1 MKEGTKFLKRNKMK
15 ALLKI
20 LYSLCWS
27 NAYLILGICM
37 GLSFSLFLIPIDV
50 DKQHDVAE
58 SFDHS
63 LNTLEDIDPYEPRI
77 NTDSK
82 PQQIQKARKAF
93 VRPRYYSTEL
103 GIREKL
109 FVGIITSREHLH
121 SRDVALNKT
130 IAHIV
135 DKIRYFISIPE
146 GTKPN
151 VSFPG
156 IVGFTDTRSIL
167 KPFHALKYIVDNYLE
182 SYDYY
187 FLTKD
192 VNYINARSLV
202 EFVNKITVSQN
213 IHMGVQSEIDTYCS
227 LESGILLSNSVIRE
241 MKNNLDWCV
250 KNAYSDSDD
259 VNFGRCILHSTSMP
273 CTNHIE
279 GRNLTFIQLKSIF
292 NFEKDFAQLTEQNEF
307 QNSVSIY
314 PVYDYKLIYKFNMYF
329 AAINSIKVHKQIND
343 IRKVISATAHLGPP
357 NQRNISWPIGNQPGN
372 RPLGRFDVLRWSYFN
387 MSHVFFETDF
397 INIQELKGDTKA
409 DIDNVINTAVNNIIS
424 KYDNKLNF
432 VRLLNGYLKFDASRG
447 MDYILDLVFNE
458 VATSKEIRKRIEICK
473 PLGKVE
479 IIPVPYVTENT
490 RINIIITIDLSK
502 KQDAVNFIEHY
513 SQNCMEKKCKTYL
526 MVVLLYNSDSPS
538 KGKGDV
544 YLDVKTYISML
555 NEKYKKDQSKITWLS
570 IRLPVNVTSVDLDPM
585 LKIAVTDLCAKKFS
599 SESLI
604 LLVETGTKL
613 KIDYLNRVRMNT
625 INRYQIFSP
634 IPFIEYH
641 PDIIYADEVVTH
653 DEVDVNSNYG
663 KYDEQNYNNIAFYI
677 KDYNAMRQTVEANIP
692 LVRSDK
698 DIATLL
704 KLSKH
709 SPVTSLFEMY
719 VSFSD
724 MHVFRAIEPTLKIKY
739 KDVNCDDVSNDNIYK
754 NCLKLRNNHLGKRS
768 QLARLILDYQSYQT

>member
-1 MKEGTKFLKRNKMK
+1 MR
-15 ALLKI
+15 ALFKI

-27 NAYLILGICM
+27 NAYMIMGICM
-37 GLSFSLFLIPIDV
+37 GLSFSLLLIPIDI
-50 DKQHDVAE
+50 DKQHDIVE

-82 PQQIQKARKAF
+82 PQQVQKTKKTF

-130 IAHIV
+130 VAHIV

-167 KPFHALKYIVDNYLE
+167 KPFHAMKYIVDNYLE

-192 VNYINARSLV
+192 VNYINARGLV

-213 IHMGVQSEIDTYCS
+213 VHIGVQSEIDTYCS
-227 LESGILLSNSVIRE
+227 LESGILLSNSIIQE

-259 VNFGRCILHSTSMP
+259 INFGRCIFHSTSMP
-273 CTNHIE
+273 CTNHIQ
-279 GRNLTFIQLKSIF
+279 GRNFTFTQLRPAF
-292 NFEKDFAQLTEQNEF
+292 NFEKDFARLTERDEF
-307 QNSVSIY
+307 KNSLSIY
-314 PVYDYKLIYKFNMYF
+314 PIYDHLMVYKFNMYF
-329 AAINSIKVHKQIND
+329 AAINSIKVNKQITD
-343 IRKVISATAHLGPP
+343 VRKVISATAYLGPP
-357 NQRNISWPIGNQPGN
+357 NQRNVSWPIGNQPGN
-372 RPLGRFDVLRWSYFN
+372 KPLGRFDVLRWSYFN
-387 MSHVFFETDF
+387 ASHVFFETDF
-397 INIQELKGDTKA
+397 INLQELKGDRKS
-409 DIDNVINTAVNNIIS
+409 DVDYVINAATNNIIN

-447 MDYILDLVFNE
+447 MDYILDLVFSE
-458 VATSKEIRKRIEICK
+458 MTTGREIRKRVEICK

-479 IIPVPYVTENT
+479 IISVPYVTENT

-502 KQDAVNFIEHY
+502 KQDALNFIEHY
-513 SQNCMEKKCKTYL
+513 AQNCMEKKCKTFL
-526 MVVLLYNSDSPS
+526 MVILLYNFDLPS

-544 YLDVKTYISML
+544 YFEVKKYILML

-570 IRLPVNVTSVDLDPM
+570 IRLPANVTYTDWDPM

-599 SESLI
+599 AESLI

-613 KIDYLNRVRMNT
+613 KLDYLNRVRMNT
-625 INRYQIFSP
+625 ISHYQIFSP
-634 IPFIEYH
+634 IPFIEFH
-641 PDIIYADEVVTH
+641 PDIIYANEAAH

-663 KYDEQNYNNIAFYI
+663 KYDEQNYNNIAFYV

-692 LVRSDK
+692 LARSDK

-704 KLSKH
+704 KLSRH

-739 KDVNCDDVSNDNIYK
+739 KDINCDNIFNDNIYK
-754 NCLKLRNNHLGKRS
+754 SCLILRNNHLGKRS